1 MIKIIFKMKNK
12 TTLLIALAAGLF
24 TSTAQAQAKITVKM
38 LNKPSDTIY
47 VKGRGF
53 NKMIVADKKG
63 HFHGSF
69 DVTEGFYKLDAGEQ
83 YADLY
88 LTNTSNLEVSL
99 DYSKFDETLDFKG
112 NGSNENNYLAKKNL
126 EEQQLNLDALMAS
139 KDEAELK
146 VEMDKVR
153 NDIYSKFP
161 TNLSTNFIAKLKEDT
176 EKNLKSLEG
185 YMKESFAVRKLNG
198 SVSPSFA
205 YENTAGKIIKLEDFK
220 GKYVYVDVWATWC
233 GPCRAEIP
241 HLKKTEEAY
250 HGKNIEFVSISVDVM
265 KDKEKWK
272 KFVTEKELG
281 GVQILADKDWK
292 SDFVTGYKING
303 IPRFILIG
311 PDGKIVNA
319 DAPRPS
325 SPELTKL
332 LDSVVK

>member
-1 MIKIIFKMKNK
+1 MKNT
-12 TTLLIALAAGLF
+12 TTLFVALTAGLF
-24 TSTAQAQAKITVKM
+24 SLTAAAQAKISIKM
-38 LNKPSDTIY
+38 QNKPTDTIY

-53 NKMIVADKKG
+53 NKMLVADKKG
-63 HFHGSF
+63 TFQGTF
-69 DVTEGFYKLDAGEQ
+69 DVTEGFYKLDTGEQ

-88 LTNTSNLEVSL
+88 LTNTSNLEVTL
-99 DYSKFDETLDFKG
+99 DYKKFDETLIFKG
-112 NGSNENNYLAKKNL
+112 AGSAENNYLAKKNL
-126 EEQQLNLDALMAS
+126 EEQQMNLDALMAS

-161 TNLSTNFIAKLKEDT
+161 SNLSASFVAKLKEDT

-185 YMKESFAVRKLNG
+185 YMKESFEVKKLNG

-205 YENTAGKIIKLEDFK
+205 YENTEGKLVKLEDFK
-220 GKYVYVDVWATWC
+220 GKYIYVDVWATWC

-272 KFVTEKELG
+272 KFVAEKQLG
-281 GVQILADKDWK
+281 GVQVLADKDWK

-311 PDGKIVNA
+311 PEGKIVNA

-325 SPELTKL
+325 SPELAKL
-332 LDSVVK
+332 LDSLVK